1 MAEKRSDWQDY
12 KVESIQLHS
21 FEHGYVYC
29 ASALLWCRKGNHAE
43 HHSAW
48 SL

>member
-1 MAEKRSDWQDY
+1 MAEKRSNWQDY
-12 KVESIQLHS
+12 N
-21 FEHGYVYC
+21 GYVYC